1 MEWIMFWQQFIK
13 HPGCVGS
20 VLPSSRYL
28 ARKLVSNIEWDRCKT
43 VVELG
48 AGTGSFTKY
57 LVDAKPART
66 RLLIFE
72 NNSVFRVQ
80 LAKRFRGIPLFA
92 DAVNLEKILLEE
104 GISGVDCVV
113 SGLPFA
119 VFPDA
124 KRQDILQ
131 QVQRVLGFGAQFITF
146 QYSPQIY
153 RELCNHFSKVQIRFT
168 LLNVPPAIIYICR
181 R

>member
-1 MEWIMFWQQFIK
+1 MEWLLFWQQFIK

-20 VLPSSRYL
+20 ILPSSRYL

-48 AGTGSFTKY
+48 AGTGTFTKY

-66 RLLIFE
+66 KLLIFE
-72 NNSVFRVQ
+72 NNSVFRV
-80 LAKRFRGIPLFA
+80 LLTKRFREITLFDDATNLEEVLFA
-92 DAVNLEKILLEE
+92 E
-104 GISGVDCVV
+104 GIKGVDCVV

-119 VFPDA
+119 VFPDE
-124 KRQDILQ
+124 KRQDILR
-131 QVQRVLGFGAQFITF
+131 QVQRVLGLDAQFITF

-153 RELCNHFSKVQIRFT
+153 RELCSIFSDVQIRFT